1 MADHVAS
8 KQDQEV
14 LGWSPLSLRFTSA
27 WETGGGGKIFRS
39 QDHRPP
45 LRTHTRGDNKAAP
58 RKPAERM

>member
-27 WETGGGGKIFRS
+27 WETGVWGVDFPLPGP
-39 QDHRPP
+39 QAP